1 MSEPFPD
8 KVIDSIARDI
18 LAGTPTNAIAASYGV
33 NRMTVWRVKTGE
45 HSHLSDLRRQSAGQS
60 PVLLHQLCRA
70 HLRELKKAALTPQ
83 VRTAELVK
91 QNRALAGRLAALRVR
106 LDKLSP

>member
-45 HSHLSDLRRQSAGQS
+45 HSHLSDLRR
-60 PVLLHQLCRA
+60 
-70 HLRELKKAALTPQ
+70 RELKKAALTPQ

>member
-1 MSEPFPD
+1 
-8 KVIDSIARDI
+8 
-18 LAGTPTNAIAASYGV
+18 
-33 NRMTVWRVKTGE
+33 VWRVKTGE
-45 HSHLSDLRRQSAGQS
+45 HSHLSDLRR
-60 PVLLHQLCRA
+60 
-70 HLRELKKAALTPQ
+70 RELKKAALTPQ